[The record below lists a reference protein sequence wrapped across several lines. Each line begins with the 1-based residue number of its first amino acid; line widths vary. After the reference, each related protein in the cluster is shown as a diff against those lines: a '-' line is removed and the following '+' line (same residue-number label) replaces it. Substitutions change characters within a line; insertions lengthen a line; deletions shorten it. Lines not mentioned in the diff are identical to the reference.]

1 MGTENMKKLTAI
13 EKKKGVIADYD
24 DIAKE
29 YAVKFF
35 YDTSDHKYID
45 DFLQSLDGR
54 KILDAGCGCGK
65 DCKYISEK
73 GFEVTGIDLSIEMLT
88 IAKEK
93 VPNRKFEVMD
103 IADISYPEN
112 SYDGII
118 SNCSLFHI
126 PSEELPKTLESFA
139 SILKPNGKLLLISQ
153 EGLGEAM
160 MEEPY
165 RPGVNIY
172 MNYFSVETISDLLH
186 EYGFEVNSIVREETP
201 NEFEL
206 GNSKL
211 IVLSSNSKKMVY
223 HEPKISN

>member
-1 MGTENMKKLTAI
+1 MGNENLQKLTTI

-29 YAVKFF
+29 YAEEFF
-35 YDTSDHKYID
+35 YDTSDNKYID
-45 DFLQSLDGR
+45 AFLQSLDGI
-54 KILDAGCGCGK
+54 KILDVGCGNGK

-73 GFEVTGIDLSIEMLT
+73 GFEVIGIDLSVGMLA

-93 VPNRKFEVMD
+93 VPNGKFEVMD
-103 IADISYPEN
+103 IADITYPEN

-139 SILKPNGKLLLISQ
+139 RVLKPNGKLLLILQ
-153 EGLGEAM
+153 EGLGETM
-160 MEEPY
+160 IEEPY
-165 RPGVNIY
+165 RPGVKIY
-172 MNYFSVETISDLLH
+172 MNYFSVETISNLLQ
-186 EYGFEVNSIVREETP
+186 EYGFEVNSIGKEESP

-206 GNSKL
+206 GNGKL
-211 IVLSSNSKKMVY
+211 IVLSSNSKKLEY
-223 HEPKISN
+223 NGPKK

>member
-1 MGTENMKKLTAI
+1 MCNENMQKLTTI

-29 YAVKFF
+29 YAEEFF
-35 YDTSDHKYID
+35 YDTSDNKYID
-45 DFLQSLDGR
+45 DFLQSLNGI
-54 KILDAGCGCGK
+54 KILDVGCGNGK

-73 GFEVTGIDLSIEMLT
+73 GFEVNGIDLSVGMLA

-93 VPNRKFEVMD
+93 VPNGKFEVMD
-103 IADISYPEN
+103 IANITYPEN

-139 SILKPNGKLLLISQ
+139 RVLKPNGKLLLILQ
-153 EGLGEAM
+153 EGLGETM
-160 MEEPY
+160 IEEPY

-172 MNYFSVETISDLLH
+172 MNYFSVETISNLLQ
-186 EYGFEVNSIVREETP
+186 EYGFEVNSIGKEEAP

-206 GNSKL
+206 GNGKL
-211 IVLSSNSKKMVY
+211 IVLSSNSKKLEY
-223 HEPKISN
+223 NGPKK

>member
-1 MGTENMKKLTAI
+1 MGNENLQKLTTI

-29 YAVKFF
+29 YAEEFF
-35 YDTSDHKYID
+35 SDTSDNKYID
-45 DFLQSLDGR
+45 VFLQSVDGI
-54 KILDAGCGCGK
+54 KILDVGCGNGK

-73 GFEVTGIDLSIEMLT
+73 GFEVNGIDLSVGMLA

-93 VPNRKFEVMD
+93 VPNGKFEVMD
-103 IADISYPEN
+103 IADITYPEN

-139 SILKPNGKLLLISQ
+139 RVLKPKGKLLLILQ
-153 EGLGEAM
+153 EGLGETM
-160 MEEPY
+160 IEEPY

-172 MNYFSVETISDLLH
+172 MNYFSVEIISNLLQ
-186 EYGFEVNSIVREETP
+186 EYGFEVNSIEKEESP

-206 GNSKL
+206 GNGKL
-211 IVLSSNSKKMVY
+211 IVLSSNSKKL
-223 HEPKISN
+223 

>member
-1 MGTENMKKLTAI
+1 MSNENLQKLTTI

-29 YAVKFF
+29 YAEEFF
-35 YDTSDHKYID
+35 SDTSDNKYID
-45 DFLQSLDGR
+45 AFLQSLDGI
-54 KILDAGCGCGK
+54 KILDVGCGNGK
-65 DCKYISEK
+65 DCKYISQK
-73 GFEVTGIDLSIEMLT
+73 GFEVNGIDLSVGMLA

-93 VPNRKFEVMD
+93 VPNGKFEVMD
-103 IADISYPEN
+103 IADITYPEN

-139 SILKPNGKLLLISQ
+139 RVLKPNGKLLLILQ
-153 EGLGEAM
+153 EGLGETM
-160 MEEPY
+160 IEEPY

-172 MNYFSVETISDLLH
+172 MNYFSVETISNLLQ
-186 EYGFEVNSIVREETP
+186 EYGFEVNSIEKEESP

-206 GNSKL
+206 GNGKL
-211 IVLSSNSKKMVY
+211 IVLSSNSKKLEY
-223 HEPKISN
+223 NGPKK

>member
-1 MGTENMKKLTAI
+1 MGNENLQKLTTI

-29 YAVKFF
+29 YAEEFF
-35 YDTSDHKYID
+35 SDTSDNKYID
-45 DFLQSLDGR
+45 AFLQSLDGI
-54 KILDAGCGCGK
+54 KILDVGCGNGK
-65 DCKYISEK
+65 DCKYISLK
-73 GFEVTGIDLSIEMLT
+73 GFEVNGIDLSVGMLA

-93 VPNRKFEVMD
+93 VPNGKFEVMD
-103 IADISYPEN
+103 IADITYPEN

-139 SILKPNGKLLLISQ
+139 RVLKPNGKLLLILQ
-153 EGLGEAM
+153 EGLGETM
-160 MEEPY
+160 IEEPY

-172 MNYFSVETISDLLH
+172 MNYFSVETISNLLQ
-186 EYGFEVNSIVREETP
+186 EYGFEVNSIEKEESP

-206 GNSKL
+206 GNGKL
-211 IVLSSNSKKMVY
+211 IVLSSNSKKLEY
-223 HEPKISN
+223 NGPKK